1 MNSKF
6 RNAYVITGNIGSGK
20 STVVNMLKLYGFSV
34 IDADKISH
42 DVLDK
47 SSDKIAKEFGKEFVS
62 GSNVDRKKLGALVF
76 KDREKLKL
84 LESILHPQIRSI
96 IYEKAHF
103 LEDKGLPYFIDIPLY
118 FEKNAYNFDKVV
130 LIYAPEHILL
140 HRVISRDRLSKED
153 AKLRLST
160 QIDIEE
166 KVAKSQFVI
175 KNDDNLKNLNLEL
188 NNFIEKLKENY
199 ATLEI

>member
-1 MNSKF
+1 
-6 RNAYVITGNIGSGK
+6 
-20 STVVNMLKLYGFSV
+20 MLKLYGFSV

-47 SSDKIAKEFGKEFVS
+47 SSDKIVKEFGKEFVS

-140 HRVISRDRLSKED
+140 QRVISRDRLSKED

-175 KNDDNLKNLNLEL
+175 KNDGNLKNLNLEL

-199 ATLEI
+199 ATLKI